1 MTIEQLRQA
10 YRATP
15 FRPFILHLADG
26 REIPVRSPEFMMIS
40 PSGRTIMVSQLDDS
54 YNVIDLLLVTD
65 LEFKNGR
72 RRAAPSRSL

>member
-1 MTIEQLRQA
+1 MTIEQLKQA
-10 YRATP
+10 YEATP

-26 REIPVRSPEFMMIS
+26 RQLTVRSREFMAAA
-40 PSGRTIMVSQLDDS
+40 PSGRTIIVYQPDDS

-72 RRAAPSRSL
+72 RRASAPASR